1 MADKKT
7 ILLIEDDSVILRILN
22 NRLSEE
28 GYNIFVAEDGESGL
42 KKFKENRPDLIL
54 LDLILPKMD
63 GISILREIRKDATA
77 SDMPVLILTNLKSNE
92 TVLES
97 LRLGVSDYILKV
109 DYSPEEL
116 VKKVKEI
123 LEP

>member
-1 MADKKT
+1 MVDKKT
-7 ILLIEDDSVILRILN
+7 ILLIEDGSVILRILN

-28 GYNIFVAEDGESGL
+28 GYNVFVAEDGESGL

-97 LRLGVSDYILKV
+97 LRLGVSDYIL
-109 DYSPEEL
+109 EEL